1 MDGKVDESLADF
13 SLSLSLPLSFSP
25 SFSLSLRDRRMR
37 AASVS
42 TQRRAVYQVIGF
54 AIIVTAIS
62 SVRTSFII
70 GNLLFV
76 YDWHRF
82 EVFRFMAESNGF

>member
-1 MDGKVDESLADF
+1 MEKSTKVWLTFLSLF
-13 SLSLSLPLSFSP
+13 LPLSLSLSLPQH
-25 SFSLSLRDRRMR
+25 MC
-37 AASVS
+37 AA
-42 TQRRAVYQVIGF
+42 RAVYQVIGF

-76 YDWHRF
+76 YD
-82 EVFRFMAESNGF
+82 

>member
-13 SLSLSLPLSFSP
+13 SLSLSLSLSFSP

-76 YDWHRF
+76 YD
-82 EVFRFMAESNGF
+82 